1 MRLNHEKGTLRIQG
15 VHIRSNCVQSPTR
28 PYKNIMND
36 VQLWAIIILAAV
48 VTFLLRYL
56 PMKLLEKQRLA
67 PWLERALR
75 YVPAATLSGLVF
87 PALLLQNNKL
97 ALSFTN
103 DRLIA
108 GIVAIVLAY
117 FSRNAVLTIVGGLV
131 ALWILQRF

>member
-1 MRLNHEKGTLRIQG
+1 
-15 VHIRSNCVQSPTR
+15 
-28 PYKNIMND
+28 MND
-36 VQLWAIIILAAV
+36 VELWVTIVLAAL
-48 VTFLLRYL
+48 VTFALRYV

-97 ALSFTN
+97 ALSFAN

-108 GIVAIVLAY
+108 GLLAIVLAY
-117 FSRNAVLTIVGGLV
+117 FSRNAVLTIVGGLA
-131 ALWILQRF
+131 ALWVLQRF

>member
-1 MRLNHEKGTLRIQG
+1 MRLNHETNL
-15 VHIRSNCVQSPTR
+15 HITKDGRTAVR
-28 PYKNIMND
+28 PYRYIMND
-36 VQLWAIIILAAV
+36 VELWAIIILAAV

-87 PALLLQNNKL
+87 PALLLQNNKF
-97 ALSFTN
+97 ALSFAN

-108 GIVAIVLAY
+108 GLLAVVIAY
-117 FSRNAVLTIVGGLV
+117 FSRNAVLTIVGGLI
-131 ALWILQRF
+131 ALWMLQRF

>member
-1 MRLNHEKGTLRIQG
+1 
-15 VHIRSNCVQSPTR
+15 
-28 PYKNIMND
+28 MND
-36 VQLWAIIILAAV
+36 VDVWITILLAALV
-48 VTFLLRYL
+48 SFGLRYL

-87 PALLLQNNKL
+87 PALLLQDNKL
-97 ALSFTN
+97 ALSFMN

-108 GIVAIVLAY
+108 GLLAIIIAY
-117 FSRNAVLTIVGGLV
+117 FSRNAILTIAGGLI

>member
-1 MRLNHEKGTLRIQG
+1 
-15 VHIRSNCVQSPTR
+15 
-28 PYKNIMND
+28 MND
-36 VQLWAIIILAAV
+36 VKLWTIILLAAAV
-48 VTFLLRYL
+48 TFGLRYL

-87 PALLLQNNKL
+87 PALLLKNNQL

-108 GIVAIVLAY
+108 GLLAAVIAY
-117 FSRNAVLTIVGGLV
+117 FSRNAVFTILGGLTI
-131 ALWILQRF
+131 LWVLQQF

>member
-1 MRLNHEKGTLRIQG
+1 
-15 VHIRSNCVQSPTR
+15 
-28 PYKNIMND
+28 MND
-36 VQLWAIIILAAV
+36 VQLWVTILLAALV
-48 VTFLLRYL
+48 SFALRYL
-56 PMKLLEKQRLA
+56 PMRLLGKQRLA

-97 ALSFTN
+97 ALTFTN
-103 DRLIA
+103 DRLVA
-108 GIVAIVLAY
+108 GLLAIVLAY

>member
-1 MRLNHEKGTLRIQG
+1 
-15 VHIRSNCVQSPTR
+15 
-28 PYKNIMND
+28 MND
-36 VQLWAIIILAAV
+36 VQVWVTILLAAL

-56 PMKLLEKQRLA
+56 PMRLLEKQRLA

-97 ALSFTN
+97 ALTFTN

-108 GIVAIVLAY
+108 GLLAILIAY

-131 ALWILQRF
+131 ALWILQRV

>member
-1 MRLNHEKGTLRIQG
+1 
-15 VHIRSNCVQSPTR
+15 
-28 PYKNIMND
+28 MND
-36 VQLWAIIILAAV
+36 VQLWVTILLAAV
-48 VTFLLRYL
+48 VSFLLRYL

-97 ALSFTN
+97 ALGFSN
-103 DRLIA
+103 DRLVA
-108 GIVAIVLAY
+108 GIVAAVIVY
-117 FSRNAVLTIVGGLV
+117 FSRNAILTIVGGLV

>member
-1 MRLNHEKGTLRIQG
+1 VRLNHETSPHYKGRANAICL
-15 VHIRSNCVQSPTR
+15 
-28 PYKNIMND
+28 YNIMND
-36 VQLWAIIILAAV
+36 IELWMTIVLAAL

-97 ALSFTN
+97 ALSFAN

-108 GIVAIVLAY
+108 GIFAIVLAY

>member
-1 MRLNHEKGTLRIQG
+1 
-15 VHIRSNCVQSPTR
+15 
-28 PYKNIMND
+28 MND
-36 VQLWAIIILAAV
+36 VDVWITILLAALV
-48 VTFLLRYL
+48 SFGLRYL

-87 PALLLQNNKL
+87 PALLLQDNKL
-97 ALSFTN
+97 ALSFMN

-108 GIVAIVLAY
+108 GLVAIVIAY
-117 FSRNAVLTIVGGLV
+117 FSRNAILTIAGGLI

>member
-1 MRLNHEKGTLRIQG
+1 
-15 VHIRSNCVQSPTR
+15 
-28 PYKNIMND
+28 MND
-36 VQLWAIIILAAV
+36 VQLWVTILLAALV
-48 VTFLLRYL
+48 SFGLRYL
-56 PMKLLEKQRLA
+56 PMRLLEKQRLA

-97 ALSFTN
+97 ALTFTN

-108 GIVAIVLAY
+108 GLLAIILAY
-117 FSRNAVLTIVGGLV
+117 FSRNAVLTILGGLV

>member
-1 MRLNHEKGTLRIQG
+1 
-15 VHIRSNCVQSPTR
+15 
-28 PYKNIMND
+28 MND
-36 VQLWAIIILAAV
+36 VQVWVTILLAALI
-48 VTFLLRYL
+48 TFLLRYL

-108 GIVAIVLAY
+108 GIFAIVLAY
-117 FSRNAVLTIVGGLV
+117 FSRNAILTIVGGLI
-131 ALWILQRF
+131 ALWVLQKF

>member
-1 MRLNHEKGTLRIQG
+1 
-15 VHIRSNCVQSPTR
+15 
-28 PYKNIMND
+28 MND
-36 VQLWAIIILAAV
+36 VDVWITILLAALV
-48 VTFLLRYL
+48 SFGLRYL

-87 PALLLQNNKL
+87 PALLLQDNKL
-97 ALSFTN
+97 ALSFMN

-108 GIVAIVLAY
+108 GLLAIIIAY
-117 FSRNAVLTIVGGLV
+117 FSRNAILTIAGGLM

>member
-1 MRLNHEKGTLRIQG
+1 
-15 VHIRSNCVQSPTR
+15 
-28 PYKNIMND
+28 MND
-36 VQLWAIIILAAV
+36 IELWMTIVLAAL

-97 ALSFTN
+97 VLTFAN

-108 GIVAIVLAY
+108 GIFAIVLAY